1 MNPLSTAAGRRQL
14 VMQLPPLREEDGRRI
29 QRFLDAIWAEQG
41 LARASLDSYR
51 RDLEGLARWANRRA
65 GEPRGG
71 ATDAPPEA
79 AGPGRQAGA
88 ATPAMASPAQGS
100 LLAGIDRSGLFDYLA
115 WRTRHGWSPRSNARL
130 LSALRAFFA
139 HCLRRGERTDDPSAL
154 LEPPKLPRPL
164 PKALAESQIEALLA
178 APDIATPDG
187 LRDRAML
194 ELMYA
199 AGLRVSELVDLPAN
213 AVNLRQGVLR
223 VTGKGSKERL
233 VPLGEESR
241 HWLERYLSAARPL
254 LAAGR
259 PVHPTA
265 SGEVPLF
272 LTRAQKPLT
281 RQQFWALV
289 KACAAVAGIDPTRI
303 SPHGLRHSFA
313 THLLNHGADLRA
325 LQMLL
330 GHSSLSTTQ
339 IYTLVAREHLQ
350 KLHSRHHPRG

>member
-1 MNPLSTAAGRRQL
+1 MPASMTPAERRQL
-14 VMQLPPLREEDGRRI
+14 VQQLPPLGDADGRHI

-51 RDLEGLARWANRRA
+51 RDLEGLARWRDGAN
-65 GEPRGG
+65 GG
-71 ATDAPPEA
+71 
-79 AGPGRQAGA
+79 
-88 ATPAMASPAQGS
+88 
-100 LLAGIDRSGLFDYLA
+100 LAGVDRAGLFDYLA
-115 WRTRHGWSPRSNARL
+115 WRTRHGWSARSNARL
-130 LSALRAFFA
+130 LSALRAFFGMA
-139 HCLRRGERTDDPSAL
+139 VKRGERADDPAAL
-154 LEPPKLPRPL
+154 LEPPKLPRSL
-164 PKALAESQIEALLA
+164 PKALAESQIEALLG
-178 APDIATPDG
+178 APDAATPHG

-199 AGLRVSELVDLPAN
+199 AGLRVSELVNLPAN

-233 VPLGEESR
+233 VPLGEESQ
-241 HWLERYLSAARPL
+241 HWLERYLADARPL
-254 LAAGR
+254 LTAGKAVAATPDGQ
-259 PVHPTA
+259 
-265 SGEVPLF
+265 VPLF
-272 LTRAQKPLT
+272 VDEARKPLT
-281 RQQFWALV
+281 RQQFWLLV
-289 KACAAVAGIDPTRI
+289 KTSAAVAGIDPGKI

-350 KLHSRHHPRG
+350 KLHRKHHPRG